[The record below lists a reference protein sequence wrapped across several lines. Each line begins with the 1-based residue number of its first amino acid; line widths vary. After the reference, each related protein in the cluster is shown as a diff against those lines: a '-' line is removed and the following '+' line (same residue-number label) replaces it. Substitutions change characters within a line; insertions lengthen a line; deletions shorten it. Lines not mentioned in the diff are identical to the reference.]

1 MPNFDYKALDI
12 KTKENRTGIIMA
24 ATEMEA
30 RQKLRELNLVP
41 LSLKAVVN
49 EAGGSNVSGS
59 FNFSKLMK
67 VFTSVKNSD
76 VIAFSRNLAI
86 MVRGGIPLTE
96 ALLYFE
102 NFAENP
108 KFKKILNSVRSDILS
123 GDNLSNSLAKFPDA
137 FSEIFINITKA
148 GETSGELDVTMDRMA
163 DLIGRQEKIKAK
175 VISAAIYPS
184 IVLSI
189 VFIVLIVIFIWVL
202 PAFTKIYK
210 QMGIKLPDLTLFMV
224 FISNCFINQWYIVFP
239 AMFGGMFGFLKF
251 IKTPVGKELFDKFC
265 IRVPVLSQ
273 VIRFSNLS
281 QFISTLAVCFN
292 SGVPITEAL
301 DFAVNTVG
309 NNELKKCMQSVNRQ
323 VQVGKRLGV
332 ALSETGIIP
341 ELVLLVIAT
350 GEESGNLEQSLTTA
364 TEYLE
369 KEINGRIEV
378 LMAFMEPLLLL
389 YLGVVVG
396 FVALSIYMPLFSMYE
411 NMGK

>member
-12 KTKENRTGIIMA
+12 KTKENRTGIVMA
-24 ATEMEA
+24 STEMEA
-30 RQKLRELNLVP
+30 RLKLREMSLVP
-41 LSLKAVVN
+41 LSIKLVRD
-49 EAGGSNVSGS
+49 EANGGGVAGS
-59 FNFSKLMK
+59 FSFAKLMQ

-102 NFAENP
+102 SFAENA
-108 KFKKILNSVRSDILS
+108 KFKKILNSIRSDILS
-123 GDNLSNSLAKFPDA
+123 GDNLSNSLAKFPDS
-137 FSEIFINITKA
+137 FSEIYINITKA

-163 DLIGRQEKIKAK
+163 DLITRQEKIKAK

-184 IVLSI
+184 IVLCL
-189 VFIVLIVIFIWVL
+189 VFIVLVVIFIWVL

-239 AMFGGMFGFLKF
+239 LIFGSIFGFLKL
-251 IKTPVGKELFDKFC
+251 IKTPAGKEVFDRFC

-281 QFISTLAVCFN
+281 QFISTLGVCFN

-309 NNELKKCMQSVNRQ
+309 NNELKKCMLSVNRQ

-350 GEESGNLEQSLTTA
+350 GEESGNLEQSLNTA

-369 KEINGRIEV
+369 KEINSRIEV
-378 LMAFMEPLLLL
+378 LMAFMEPALLL

>member
-1 MPNFDYKALDI
+1 MLNFDYKALDI
-12 KTKENRTGIIMA
+12 KSKENRTGILMA
-24 ATEMEA
+24 DSEMDA
-30 RQKLRELNLVP
+30 RQKLRELGLVP
-41 LSLKAVVN
+41 LSLKLVSNQASGENV
-49 EAGGSNVSGS
+49 AGSI
-59 FNFSKLMK
+59 NFSKLIQA
-67 VFTSVKNSD
+67 FTRIKNTD

-102 NFAENP
+102 NFAENL
-108 KFKKILNSVRSDILS
+108 KFKKMLNAIRADII
-123 GDNLSNSLAKFPDA
+123 GGENLSDSLGKFPEV
-137 FSEIFINITKA
+137 FSEIYINITKA
-148 GETSGELDVTMDRMA
+148 GEVSGELDVTMDRMA

-184 IVLSI
+184 IVLCL
-189 VFIVLIVIFIWVL
+189 VFIVLVVIFIWVL

-210 QMGIKLPDLTLFMV
+210 QMGVKLPDLTLFMV

-239 AMFGGMFGFLKF
+239 LIFGGMFGFLKL
-251 IKTPVGKELFDKFC
+251 IQTPAGKEVFDKFC

-301 DFAVNTVG
+301 DFAVNAVS
-309 NNELKKCMQSVNRQ
+309 NNELKKSMQSVNRQ
-323 VQVGKRLGV
+323 VQVGRRLGV

-350 GEESGNLEQSLTTA
+350 GEESGNLEQSLNTA

>member
-1 MPNFDYKALDI
+1 
-12 KTKENRTGIIMA
+12 
-24 ATEMEA
+24 
-30 RQKLRELNLVP
+30 
-41 LSLKAVVN
+41 
-49 EAGGSNVSGS
+49 
-59 FNFSKLMK
+59 
-67 VFTSVKNSD
+67 
-76 VIAFSRNLAI
+76 
-86 MVRGGIPLTE
+86 
-96 ALLYFE
+96 
-102 NFAENP
+102 
-108 KFKKILNSVRSDILS
+108 
-123 GDNLSNSLAKFPDA
+123 
-137 FSEIFINITKA
+137 
-148 GETSGELDVTMDRMA
+148 
-163 DLIGRQEKIKAK
+163 
-175 VISAAIYPS
+175 
-184 IVLSI
+184 
-189 VFIVLIVIFIWVL
+189 
-202 PAFTKIYK
+202 
-210 QMGIKLPDLTLFMV
+210 MGIKLPDLTLFMV
-224 FISNCFINQWYIVFP
+224 LISNCFINQWYIVFP
-239 AMFGGMFGFLKF
+239 LIFGSIFGFLKL
-251 IKTPVGKELFDKFC
+251 IKTPVGKEVFDRFC

-281 QFISTLAVCFN
+281 QFISTLGVCFN

-309 NNELKKCMQSVNRQ
+309 NNELKKCMLSVNRQ

-369 KEINGRIEV
+369 KEINSRIEV

>member
-12 KTKENRTGIIMA
+12 KTKENRTGIVMA
-24 ATEMEA
+24 STEMEA
-30 RQKLRELNLVP
+30 RLKLREMSLVP
-41 LSLKAVVN
+41 LSIKVVRD
-49 EAGGSNVSGS
+49 EASGGGVAGS
-59 FNFSKLMK
+59 FNFGKLLAM
-67 VFTSVKNSD
+67 FASVKNSD

-108 KFKKILNSVRSDILS
+108 KFKKILNAVRGDILS

-137 FSEIFINITKA
+137 FSEIYINITKA

-163 DLIGRQEKIKAK
+163 DLITRQEKIKAK

-184 IVLSI
+184 IVLCL
-189 VFIVLIVIFIWVL
+189 VFIVLTVIFIWVL

-224 FISNCFINQWYIVFP
+224 FISNCFINQWYVVFP
-239 AMFGGMFGFLKF
+239 LIFGSIFGFLKL
-251 IKTPVGKELFDKFC
+251 IKTPVGKEVFDRFC

-281 QFISTLAVCFN
+281 QFISTLGVCFN

-309 NNELKKCMQSVNRQ
+309 NNELKKCMLSVNRQ

-369 KEINGRIEV
+369 KEINSRIEV
-378 LMAFMEPLLLL
+378 LMAFMEPALLL